1 MPNIQLFD
9 NAGNRKYLSPSERIR
24 FEEAAN
30 AADGDT
36 ATFCLMLLYTG
47 CRISEALNLRV
58 RHIDLEAQSVTFETL
73 KQRRDGIFRQVP
85 LPEGYLR
92 TLRYVHGIE
101 KRQGS
106 SKTLGQFIWTSIWN
120 KKPKQWSRKTAY
132 SRVMSVMVQAE
143 LEGVKASPK
152 GLRHGFAIACLDKG
166 IPINLVQKW
175 MGHSSITT
183 TAIYANA
190 TGEEERSIA
199 ARLWGE
205 TVTGA

>member
-9 NAGNRKYLSPSERIR
+9 ASGHRKYLSPSERER
-24 FEEAAN
+24 FRQAADE
-30 AADGDT
+30 ADGDT
-36 ATFCLMLLYTG
+36 ATFCLMLLYSG

-58 RHIDLEAQSVTFETL
+58 RHIDFEAQAVTFETL
-73 KQRRDGIFRQVP
+73 KQRRDGIYRQVP
-85 LPEGYLR
+85 LPEEFLR
-92 TLRYVHGIE
+92 NLRQIHDLE
-101 KRQGS
+101 KRQGMKKERS
-106 SKTLGQFIWTSIWN
+106 QFIWTSQW
-120 KKPKQWSRKTAY
+120 KQKDKQWTRKTAY
-132 SRVMSVMVQAE
+132 SRVMRIMEAAG

-166 IPINLVQKW
+166 IPLNLVQKW

-199 ARLWGE
+199 ARLWG
-205 TVTGA
+205 

>member
-9 NAGNRKYLSPSERIR
+9 EAGNRKYLSPSERIR
-24 FEEAAN
+24 FEEAAQ

-58 RHIDLEAQSVTFETL
+58 RHIDFEAQSVTFETL
-73 KQRRDGIFRQVP
+73 KQRRDGVFRQVP
-85 LPEGYLR
+85 LPEEYLR
-92 TLRYVHGIE
+92 TLRHVHE
-101 KRQGS
+101 LDKRQAS
-106 SKTLGQFIWTSIWN
+106 LKMRGQHIWTSQW
-120 KKPKQWSRKTAY
+120 KQKPKQWTRKTAY
-132 SRVMSVMVQAE
+132 SRVMSVIEQAG

-166 IPINLVQKW
+166 IPLNLVQKW

-199 ARLWGE
+199 ARLW
-205 TVTGA
+205 VRV

>member
-9 NAGNRKYLSPSERIR
+9 AAGNRKYLSPSERQR
-24 FEEAAN
+24 FEQAAN

-47 CRISEALNLRV
+47 CRISEAVNLRV
-58 RHIDLEAQSVTFETL
+58 RHIDLDAQAVTFETL
-73 KQRRDGIFRQVP
+73 KQRRDGVYRQVP
-85 LPEGYLR
+85 LPEDYL
-92 TLRYVHGIE
+92 TSLRHIHDLE
-101 KRQGS
+101 KRQANP
-106 SKTLGQFIWTSIWN
+106 KTRNQFIWTSIWKN
-120 KKPKQWSRKTAY
+120 KPKQWTRKTAY
-132 SRVMSVMVQAE
+132 SHVMGVMEAAG
-143 LEGVKASPK
+143 LEGIKATPK

-166 IPINLVQKW
+166 IPLNLVQKW

-199 ARLWGE
+199 ARLWG
-205 TVTGA
+205 